1 MCTAECLLAVA
12 DNFKMESL
20 VKARSYHCDNKF
32 FPLIDSFGVIVPLI
46 LTIIFLFPIAL

>member
-32 FPLIDSFGVIVPLI
+32 FLLIDSFGVVVSLI
-46 LTIIFLFPIAL
+46 LTMIFLFPIAL